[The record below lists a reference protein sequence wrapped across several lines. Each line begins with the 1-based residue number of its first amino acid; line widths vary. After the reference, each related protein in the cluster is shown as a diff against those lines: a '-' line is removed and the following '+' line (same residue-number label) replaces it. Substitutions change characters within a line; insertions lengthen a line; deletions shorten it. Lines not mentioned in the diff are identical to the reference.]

1 MISVRIADRK
11 CEAHNIFSF
20 ELVSASGEALPPFS
34 AGSHIDVHLPNG
46 LIRQYSLFNS
56 SQADHSYKIAV
67 LLAPEGR
74 GGSSAMHQ
82 LQIGQELKIS
92 QPRNLFPL
100 SHEARRTLLFAGG
113 IGITPI
119 LSMAERLSQI
129 GTEFELH
136 YYSRSSEHAA
146 FAEQLKNC
154 SFSDRVNLY
163 FDSEPD
169 TKPDLASMLAN
180 RALDEHLFVCG
191 PTGFMDFVLDTART
205 AGWGEARLHREY
217 FANEAADTD
226 SNQAFEITI
235 ASTQQVFNVP
245 AERSILQ
252 VLMENDIEIPY
263 SCEQGVCGTCLVR
276 VLEGTPDHRDLYLS
290 ASERSANDQIL
301 TCCSRAHGKKLVLD
315 I

>member
-11 CEAHNIFSF
+11 CEAHNIYSF
-20 ELVSASGEALPPFS
+20 ELVSATGEALPPFS

-46 LIRQYSLFNS
+46 LIRQYSLYNS
-56 SQADHSYKIAV
+56 SQAEHSYKIAV

-74 GGSSAMHQ
+74 GGSAAMHQ
-82 LQIGQELKIS
+82 LQVGQEFNVS

-100 SHEARRTLLFAGG
+100 SHEAKKTLLFAGG

-129 GTEFELH
+129 GAEFELH
-136 YYSRSSEHAA
+136 YYSRSWEHAA
-146 FAEQLKNC
+146 FAEKLKSC
-154 SFSDRVNLY
+154 SFAHRVNLY
-163 FDSEPD
+163 FDSDPD
-169 TKPDLASMLAN
+169 NKPDLASMLAN
-180 RALDEHLFVCG
+180 RNPDEHLFVCG
-191 PTGFMDFVLDTART
+191 PNGFMNFVLDSARNV
-205 AGWGEARLHREY
+205 GWGEDQLHREY
-217 FANEAADTD
+217 FANEGGDAD
-226 SNQAFEITI
+226 SNQSFEITI
-235 ASTQQVFNVP
+235 ASTQQVLNVP

-252 VLMENDIEIPY
+252 VLMENEIEIPY

-301 TCCSRAHGKKLVLD
+301 TCCSRAHGKRLVLD